1 MKKRLMSLI
10 LATMMV
16 FSLMSTSAFAVAT
29 KATFEEAYATN
40 DQSSALDKENI
51 GDILPI
57 SMDDEDCPRPNVLAD
72 PLNLAECLPEKNELA
87 LTQTLAELPYTGIEV
102 SEAVDVAMPLSDN
115 QPPIAGLKYLILNSD
130 SLLDGLITTQT
141 QIAWLWSYNGEDFS
155 YDPDGDEIS
164 HNLDG
169 ISSSDI
175 VGFLSGDIGFV
186 TQFSTPA
193 QYIMSYQVED
203 EYGAKSNVVTYT
215 INVESPDGRARPSCV
230 LGATTLTPHANEVMA
245 IQYGTTDVDGDP
257 TVNVRGTVIDPA
269 GVQHPFTDYV
279 VDING
284 NLQLDASVAYL
295 RFPAEGDYNFSISV
309 QDKYGAWSNWGR
321 FIVQVASGRLVFSNV
336 TITGDTGLAPVDPI
350 PSTSACRWMDYG
362 MTLALA
368 KGESLTP
375 DEIWLFS
382 TSFTPPNGLSGHYL
396 GHYFIISG
404 YLKYADGTP
413 KANTTVDI
421 EIPLTNTLYYS
432 LPNSTFRA
440 TAVTNSNGYFSYKC
454 GSITEYFNKLGY
466 SSVSLTSGIG
476 TFSNSAFVGSL
487 NSMAFIVDTDLYLS
501 TSAGGSYSCPVMGT
515 VGYWP
520 QAMMGG
526 HYIYMEDFGVWEW
539 FEFFPNV

>member
-1 MKKRLMSLI
+1 MKKRLMTLI
-10 LATMMV
+10 LVTMMM
-16 FSLMSTSAFAVAT
+16 FSLLSTSAFAMVT
-29 KATFEEAYATN
+29 KASSEETLVAN
-40 DQSSALDKENI
+40 NQFLALDKENI

-57 SMDDEDCPRPNVLAD
+57 STDYEYSPQPNALAE
-72 PLNLAECLPEKNELA
+72 PLNLAECLSEKNEFV
-87 LTQTLAELPYTGIEV
+87 LTHTWDELPYTGIEV
-102 SEAVDVAMPLSDN
+102 SEAVGVVTPLSDN
-115 QPPIAGLKYLILNSD
+115 HPPIAGLKYLILNSD
-130 SLLDGLITTQT
+130 SLLNGEITTQT

-155 YDPDGDEIS
+155 YDPDGDKIS

-169 ISSSDI
+169 ISSGDI
-175 VGFLSGDIGFV
+175 VGFLNGDIGFV

-203 EYGAKSNVVTYT
+203 EHGAKSNIVTYT
-215 INVESPDGRARPSCV
+215 INVESPDGRARPNCV
-230 LGATTLTPHANEVMA
+230 LGATTLTPHANEIMA

-257 TVNVRGTVIDPA
+257 TVDVRGTVTDPA
-269 GVQHPFTDYV
+269 GVQHLFTDYV

-284 NLQLDASVAYL
+284 NLQLDANVAYL
-295 RFPAEGDYNFSISV
+295 RFPAEGDYSFSISV

-321 FIVQVASGRLVFSNV
+321 FVVQVASGQLVFSNV
-336 TITGDTGLAPVDPI
+336 TITEDAGLAPVDPI

-362 MTLALA
+362 MTLELA
-368 KGESLTP
+368 KNESLTP

-432 LPNSTFRA
+432 LPNPTFRA

-454 GSITEYFNKLGY
+454 GGITEYFNKLGY

-487 NSMAFIVDTDLYLS
+487 NSMAFIVGTNLHLS
-501 TSAGGSYSCPVMGT
+501 TSVGGSYSCPVMGT

-539 FEFFPNV
+539 FDFFPNV